1 VNNTVF
7 HSKEG
12 ILIGQGDAGTLASG
26 SINNYVANNIVYDN
40 TTYGIIEAGKV
51 GTGNRYVNNVVFKS
65 GTNVKMQKGAVSGTI
80 TADPKFVRY
89 VANGTGDYHVMTGSP
104 AIGKGATTYP
114 LTTDVDGAS
123 RVGLPRSIGAYK

>member
-1 VNNTVF
+1 
-7 HSKEG
+7 
-12 ILIGQGDAGTLASG
+12 
-26 SINNYVANNIVYDN
+26 
-40 TTYGIIEAGKV
+40 
-51 GTGNRYVNNVVFKS
+51 
-65 GTNVKMQKGAVSGTI
+65 MQKGAVSGTI

-104 AIGKGATTYP
+104 AIGKGSTTYP